1 MYFKGGKD
9 TELFTFRQFYLI
21 IMVYVNEDDTHNF
34 YYHLADP
41 GPL

>member
-21 IMVYVNEDDTHNF
+21 ITVYVNEYDTYNF
-34 YYHLADP
+34 YHHLRNP